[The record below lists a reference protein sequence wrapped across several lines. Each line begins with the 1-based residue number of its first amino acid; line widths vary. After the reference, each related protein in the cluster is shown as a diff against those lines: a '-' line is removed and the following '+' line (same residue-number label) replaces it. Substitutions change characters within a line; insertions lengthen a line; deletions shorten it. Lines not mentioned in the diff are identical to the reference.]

1 SLHMYQWFDGKYEV
15 RILEYDVPIEVLQLI
30 EDAMSHDLKPAF
42 GKQGGNNK

>member
-1 SLHMYQWFDGKYEV
+1 
-15 RILEYDVPIEVLQLI
+15 QLI